1 MDINIFFFGLVIEKI
16 EENVDVFKSKFKLG
30 YSIFFSFS
38 SFCSTLQ
45 FSGKWVWPLLFVY
58 LLFLIILF

>member
-38 SFCSTLQ
+38 SFQTQ
-45 FSGKWVWPLLFVY
+45 HK
-58 LLFLIILF
+58 IIFRMEKNQKEFF